1 MEDTHAS
8 VVDSDGQ
15 VYMSGGQD
23 SADIS
28 HQHQSRDIPGDQ
40 TVEGVT
46 TNRLNQYRSEGSLE
60 GIIVVYK

>member
-15 VYMSGGQD
+15 VYMNGGQD

-28 HQHQSRDIPGDQ
+28 LQRQSCDVPGDQ
-40 TVEGVT
+40 TSESVT
-46 TNRLNQYRSEGSLE
+46 TNRFNQYRSEGTWE
-60 GIIVVYK
+60 GIIVVYR